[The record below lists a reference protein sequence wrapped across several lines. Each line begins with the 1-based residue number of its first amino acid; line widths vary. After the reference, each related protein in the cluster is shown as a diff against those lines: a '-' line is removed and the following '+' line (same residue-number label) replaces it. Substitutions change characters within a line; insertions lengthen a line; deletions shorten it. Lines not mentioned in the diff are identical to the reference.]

1 MFIRILIINLSFLI
15 INGSYL
21 LFSEENENAGRLN
34 IDRIFK
40 DKEFSSKGFSAR
52 WSDDGK
58 EYFYLKDAEGENKG
72 KEIWA
77 YNISD
82 GKDKPLVKVANLVP
96 SGSDKP
102 IPIDGYSFSKDKA
115 YVLIYTN
122 SKRVWRSKTRGD

>member
-21 LFSEENENAGRLN
+21 LFSEENENAGQLS

-58 EYFYLKDAEGENKG
+58 ENFYL
-72 KEIWA
+72 I
-77 YNISD
+77 Y
-82 GKDKPLVKVANLVP
+82 VKAF
-96 SGSDKP
+96 K
-102 IPIDGYSFSKDKA
+102 
-115 YVLIYTN
+115 
-122 SKRVWRSKTRGD
+122 